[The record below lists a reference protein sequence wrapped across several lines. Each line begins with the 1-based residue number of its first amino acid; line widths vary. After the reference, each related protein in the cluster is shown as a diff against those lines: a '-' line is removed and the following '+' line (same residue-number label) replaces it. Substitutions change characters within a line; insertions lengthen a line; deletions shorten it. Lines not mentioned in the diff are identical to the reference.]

1 MDIVNKLNW
10 VDILVVIIML
20 RTSYVAFQDG
30 LSHEIFPMI
39 GAFSGLV
46 LSLAYY
52 KKIASVISQN
62 MGGISVGILEALS
75 FVTLFVAVIFVFK
88 LLRLAFD
95 KIIKVTWHPFIEK
108 LGGFLAGAV
117 KASMI
122 TSAIL
127 IGLALLP
134 LSYLKWSIGDGS
146 LIGMYFLK
154 IGPSIYAK
162 ASRVLPFVKID
173 GASFNTEYVVR
184 DIIEDNTRETKAR
197 KEVKEIP
204 DWEKPFVKK

>member
-10 VDILVVIIML
+10 VDILVVIIMM
-20 RTSYVAFQDG
+20 RTIYVAFQDG
-30 LSHEIFPMI
+30 LSHEIFPLL
-39 GAFSGLV
+39 GAFSSLI

-52 KKIASVISQN
+52 KKIAFIMSQN
-62 MGGISVGILEALS
+62 IGGVAVAILEALS

-88 LLRLAFD
+88 LLRLVFD
-95 KIIKVTWHPFIEK
+95 KIINVTWHPFIEK
-108 LGGFLAGAV
+108 FGGLLAGAI

-127 IGLALLP
+127 IMLALLP
-134 LSYLKWSIGDGS
+134 LPYLKWSIGDRS
-146 LIGMYFLK
+146 FIGMYFLK

-162 ASRVLPFVKID
+162 VSRVLPFIKID
-173 GASFNTEYVVR
+173 DASFNVEYVVR